1 VISQDAAG
9 EVLSSLS
16 GLLRTSRSISQRTR
30 DLGATGTALG
40 VLKVLEQGDARPGDL
55 AATLHVDPSVISRA
69 VAPLEQEAL
78 VVRKVHPGDAR
89 ASLLGLTALGRSRS
103 RQVQQIYIAQLR
115 QTLSGWSDREAEE
128 ATAVLQRLDQALTG
142 YQHSESHH
150 QALTEA
156 LTSPTDRDPPSSD
169 DRLAERTSSAQRAT

>member
-1 VISQDAAG
+1 VISQDAAA

-78 VVRKVHPGDAR
+78 VVR
-89 ASLLGLTALGRSRS
+89 
-103 RQVQQIYIAQLR
+103 
-115 QTLSGWSDREAEE
+115 
-128 ATAVLQRLDQALTG
+128 
-142 YQHSESHH
+142 
-150 QALTEA
+150 
-156 LTSPTDRDPPSSD
+156 
-169 DRLAERTSSAQRAT
+169 